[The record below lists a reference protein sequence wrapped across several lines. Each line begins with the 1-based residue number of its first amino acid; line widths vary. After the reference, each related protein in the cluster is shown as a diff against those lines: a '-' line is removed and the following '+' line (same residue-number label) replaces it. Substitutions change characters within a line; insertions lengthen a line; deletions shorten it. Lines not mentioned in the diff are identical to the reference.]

1 MHNSEIQPTKSGFW
15 VLMRNRAFVNLWAG
29 QIISQVAD
37 KIFFV
42 LLIALVAGYQPPKFL
57 ENLARASVMVANTLP
72 AVFLGSVAGVF
83 VDRWSKKQILWLS
96 NFGRGL
102 LILLIPFLP
111 KHLFFL
117 LIVAVLESILTQ
129 FFAPAEQSSIPIL
142 VERNNLM
149 TANAL
154 FTTTMMGSLVVGFA
168 IGDPLLR
175 LSKTIGG
182 EHGGE
187 FLVSILYLVA
197 ALVLALTPMKEKRE
211 QSKSDLH
218 PWRDFKQG
226 LAYLKSNKVLSRAL
240 IQITIL
246 YCVFA
251 ALMVLALSLAKDIN
265 QPAKAKAVISTP
277 QPVVLVSQTQ
287 PTNDRLSSDS
297 SLPSYQAPEIPTQGM
312 KLSGLVQPNT
322 QDNKGDRTGNG
333 GETQGFFLVAAMG
346 VGLILG
352 AGMLGHWGERLESR
366 PLPAVGFFLM
376 GAVLLAFS
384 LAQNLWLLLMLSVGL
399 GIGASLVGVPMQTLI
414 QIQTPAEMRGKV
426 FGVQNNIVNIALSL
440 PLTIVAVL
448 TDVLGSSRVVLF
460 AIGLLV
466 VLSGYWSWV
475 NRYTPSTNNEF

>member
-1 MHNSEIQPTKSGFW
+1 
-15 VLMRNRAFVNLWAG
+15 
-29 QIISQVAD
+29 
-37 KIFFV
+37 
-42 LLIALVAGYQPPKFL
+42 
-57 ENLARASVMVANTLP
+57 MVANTLP
-72 AVFLGSVAGVF
+72 AVFLGSMAGVF

-96 NFGRGL
+96 NLGRGL
-102 LILLIPFLP
+102 LILSIPILP

-117 LIVAVLESILTQ
+117 LIVAILESILTQ
-129 FFAPAEQSSIPIL
+129 FFAPAEQSSIPVV

-168 IGDPLLR
+168 IGDPILR

-182 EHGGE
+182 EHGGSI
-187 FLVSILYLVA
+187 LVSILYLVA
-197 ALVLALTPMKEKRE
+197 AGVLALTPMKEARE
-211 QSKSDLH
+211 QTKSELH

-226 LAYLKSNKVLSRAL
+226 MAYLKSNKILSQAL

-265 QPAKAKAVISTP
+265 QPAKPTNTSQFQPTVLVNQA
-277 QPVVLVSQTQ
+277 QPV
-287 PTNDRLSSDS
+287 DYRLSSGDS
-297 SLPSYQAPEIPTQGM
+297 LSNDQAPEIPIQVT
-312 KLSGLVQPNT
+312 KVAGLGQSSS
-322 QDNKGDRTGNG
+322 QDKMGS

-352 AGMLGHWGERLESR
+352 AGLLGHWGERLASR
-366 PLPAVGFFLM
+366 PLPALGFFLM
-376 GAVLLAFS
+376 GIVLLAFS
-384 LAQNLWLLLMLSVGL
+384 LAQHLWLLLLLSVGL
-399 GIGASLVGVPMQTLI
+399 GMGASLVGVPMQTLV

-448 TDVLGSSRVVLF
+448 TDLLGSSRVVLF
-460 AIGLLV
+460 AIGVLV
-466 VLSGYWSWV
+466 IVSGYWSWV
-475 NRYTPSTNNEF
+475 NRLTPATNDQT